1 MSRLRPLRL
10 DFAARHD
17 GASLG
22 RIVLLLAGAAAVAIA
37 TTAFQD
43 IRTRTAQLESESGR
57 MSIKKP
63 AVTARNAGA
72 AGTHRPDEAVR
83 RANAV
88 ARELARRWDK
98 VFAAIEAAGDPEVGL
113 LAVEPDAQKG
123 VVRITAQS
131 KSKQAMLRYL
141 TRLQDKEPLQRMLL
155 EQHQVRVDE
164 PERPVRFVVSGEWE
178 QAP

>member
-1 MSRLRPLRL
+1 MSRLRSLRL

-22 RIVLLLAGAAAVAIA
+22 RIVLLLAGAAAMALA
-37 TTAFQD
+37 AAAFQD
-43 IRTRTAQLESESGR
+43 IRSRTAQLESEFGR
-57 MSIKKP
+57 IKKP
-63 AVTARNAGA
+63 AVAARNAGA
-72 AGTHRPDEAVR
+72 AGAHRPDEAVR

-123 VVRITAQS
+123 LVRITAQS

-155 EQHQVRVDE
+155 EQHQVRTDE
-164 PERPVRFVVSGEWE
+164 PEQPVRFVVAGEWE
-178 QAP
+178 QAR

>member
-1 MSRLRPLRL
+1 MKRLRPLRM
-10 DFAARHD
+10 DFAERD
-17 GASLG
+17 GGAALG
-22 RIVLLLAGAAAVAIA
+22 RIVLLLAGAAAMTLA

-43 IRTRTAQLESESGR
+43 IQARTAQLESEFGR
-57 MSIKKP
+57 INKP
-63 AVTARNAGA
+63 AVTARA

-83 RANAV
+83 RANVV

-113 LAVEPDAQKG
+113 LAVEPDAHKG

-131 KSKQAMLRYL
+131 RSKQAMLRYL

-155 EQHQVRVDE
+155 EQHQVRTDE
-164 PERPVRFVVSGEWE
+164 PEQPVRFVVSGEWE

>member
-22 RIVLLLAGAAAVAIA
+22 RIVLLLAGAAAMAIA

-43 IRTRTAQLESESGR
+43 IRTRTGQLESEFGR
-57 MSIKKP
+57 VKKP
-63 AVTARNAGA
+63 VLTARNTGA
-72 AGTHRPDEAVR
+72 AGTHRPDETVR

-123 VVRITAQS
+123 LVRITAQS

-155 EQHQVRVDE
+155 EQHQVRIDE
-164 PERPVRFVVSGEWE
+164 PEQPVRFVVSGEWE
-178 QAP
+178 QAR

>member
-22 RIVLLLAGAAAVAIA
+22 RIVLLLVGAAAMAIA

-43 IRTRTAQLESESGR
+43 IRTRTAQLESEFGR
-57 MSIKKP
+57 IKKP

-72 AGTHRPDEAVR
+72 AGAQRPDEAVR

-164 PERPVRFVVSGEWE
+164 PERPVRFIVSGEWE
-178 QAP
+178 QAQ

>member
-1 MSRLRPLRL
+1 MSRLRPLRV
-10 DFAARHD
+10 DFAERD
-17 GASLG
+17 GGAALG
-22 RIVLLLAGAAAVAIA
+22 RIVLLIAGAAAMTLA

-43 IRTRTAQLESESGR
+43 IQARTAQFESELGR
-57 MSIKKP
+57 IKKT
-63 AVTARNAGA
+63 AVTARDAGA
-72 AGTHRPDEAVR
+72 AGSRRSDEAVR
-83 RANAV
+83 RANVV

-113 LAVEPDAQKG
+113 LSVEPDAHKG

-155 EQHQVRVDE
+155 EQHQVRTDE
-164 PERPVRFVVSGEWE
+164 PEQPVRFVVSGEWE

>member
-10 DFAARHD
+10 DFAARRD

-22 RIVLLLAGAAAVAIA
+22 RIVLLLAGAAAMALA
-37 TTAFQD
+37 AAAFQD
-43 IRTRTAQLESESGR
+43 IRSRTAQLESEFGR
-57 MSIKKP
+57 IKKP
-63 AVTARNAGA
+63 TVAARNAGA

-98 VFAAIEAAGDPEVGL
+98 VFAAIEAAGDAEVGL

-123 VVRITAQS
+123 LVRITAQS

-155 EQHQVRVDE
+155 EQHQVRTDE
-164 PERPVRFVVSGEWE
+164 PEQPVRFVVSGEWE
-178 QAP
+178 QAR